1 MWCVYFT
8 NFFVACSTIS
18 SSISFCPTEVE
29 AGPVPLPND
38 KALKDKK
45 KKLKET
51 LDRMVKLV
59 VSLLIYQNNNHYY
72 AVRVALEGQ

>member
-1 MWCVYFT
+1 M
-8 NFFVACSTIS
+8 
-18 SSISFCPTEVE
+18 
-29 AGPVPLPND
+29 PLPND